1 MKLMRSFALVFLF
14 VGISFT
20 TFGVRAEVVE
30 GRDYTVLQRPQP
42 TQSDN
47 NIEVIEFFWYGCPH
61 CYQLHPHIKAWLKR
75 MPKDVSF
82 RYVPAIFRP
91 NWVPGAKIFY
101 ALGVL
106 GARDRLHDKVY
117 DAIHVD
123 KIDLNKEDVLFDWV
137 AKQGI
142 DRQKFIDAYN
152 SFSVQNQ
159 DIPRSTNMSKSYAL
173 TGVPAVAVDGKYVTS
188 GRMGGTQ
195 DDTIRIMDELIEK
208 ARAERTRK

>member
-1 MKLMRSFALVFLF
+1 
-14 VGISFT
+14 
-20 TFGVRAEVVE
+20 
-30 GRDYTVLQRPQP
+30 
-42 TQSDN
+42 
-47 NIEVIEFFWYGCPH
+47 
-61 CYQLHPHIKAWLKR
+61 

-91 NWVPGAKIFY
+91 NWVPAAKIFY
-101 ALGVL
+101 ALEVL

-159 DIPRSTNMSKSYAL
+159 DIPRSMNMSKSYAL
-173 TGVPAVAVDGKYVTS
+173 TGVPAVVVEGKYVTS

-195 DDTIRIMDELIEK
+195 EDTIRIMDELIEK